1 MMKRRSLGEGG
12 FLTAEAA
19 MLAFLLLVAVVA
31 LAALDRSAE
40 MLERSEA
47 ETSALFLAEGELAL
61 MESQLRSRGAVAL
74 SGAAHEVEENGRTFT
89 LAPAS
94 NPVVDSL
101 WNLSVRVRWQE
112 KGREEELALERV
124 VHLGGRP

>member
-31 LAALDRSAE
+31 LA
-40 MLERSEA
+40 
-47 ETSALFLAEGELAL
+47 EGELAL
-61 MESQLRSRGAVAL
+61 MESQLRSDDAGAL
-74 SGAAHEVEENGRTFT
+74 SGTLHEVEENGRTFT

-112 KGREEELALERV
+112 KGKEEELSLERV

>member
-61 MESQLRSRGAVAL
+61 MESQLRSRGAGAL

-112 KGREEELALERV
+112 KGKEEELSLERV

>member
-1 MMKRRSLGEGG
+1 MMKRRSLGEAG

-19 MLAFLLLVAVVA
+19 ILAFLLLVAVVA

-61 MESQLRSRGAVAL
+61 MESQLRSDGAGAL
-74 SGAAHEVEENGRTFT
+74 SSAPHAVEENGRTFT

-94 NPVVDSL
+94 SPVVDSL

-112 KGREEELALERV
+112 KGKEEELSLERV

>member
-61 MESQLRSRGAVAL
+61 MESQLRSRGAGAL

-112 KGREEELALERV
+112 KGKEEELALERV

>member
-1 MMKRRSLGEGG
+1 
-12 FLTAEAA
+12 
-19 MLAFLLLVAVVA
+19 MLAFLLLVTVVA

-61 MESQLRSRGAVAL
+61 MESQLRSRGAGSL
-74 SGAAHEVEENGRTFT
+74 SSAPHAVEENGRTFT

-94 NPVVDSL
+94 NPMNPMVDSL

-112 KGREEELALERV
+112 KGKEEELSLERV

>member
-61 MESQLRSRGAVAL
+61 MESQLRSRGAGAL

-101 WNLSVRVRWQE
+101 WNLSVHVRWQE
-112 KGREEELALERV
+112 KGKEEELALERV
-124 VHLGGRP
+124 VHLGGRS

>member
-61 MESQLRSRGAVAL
+61 MENQLRSRGAGAL

-112 KGREEELALERV
+112 KGKEEELALERV

>member
-61 MESQLRSRGAVAL
+61 MESQLRSRGAGAL

-112 KGREEELALERV
+112 KGREEELALGRV